1 MKQQVAK
8 LKRECKA
15 SVTQEKLE
23 RKKTGEGTIPEA
35 AMANEQ
41 HVISSEVYKDS
52 ASFNV
57 IKEGTGREEAILKPS
72 VLLCFRPQS

>member
-1 MKQQVAK
+1 MQNKWQN
-8 LKRECKA
+8 LKRECKT
-15 SVTQEKLE
+15 SVTQKKLE
-23 RKKTGEGTIPEA
+23 RKKTSEVTVPEA

-57 IKEGTGREEAILKPS
+57 IKEGTGGEEAILKPS
-72 VLLCFRPQS
+72 VLLGFRPH